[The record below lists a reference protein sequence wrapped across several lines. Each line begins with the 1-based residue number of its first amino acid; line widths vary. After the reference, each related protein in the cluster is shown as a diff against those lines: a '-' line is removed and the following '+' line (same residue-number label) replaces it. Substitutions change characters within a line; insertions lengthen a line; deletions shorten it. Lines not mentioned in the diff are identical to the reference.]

1 MEVDVVVSSV
11 VVSEVE
17 SEVDSEV
24 DSEVVVRFVVVADI
38 VGFVVELSFV
48 LVVSWLVW
56 IDVELWT
63 VEDEIGEEI
72 VELGRGPLLPFILT
86 SAQP

>member
-1 MEVDVVVSSV
+1 MEVVVVVSS
-11 VVSEVE
+11 
-17 SEVDSEV
+17 V
-24 DSEVVVRFVVVADI
+24 DSEVVVRFVVVVDI

-56 IDVELWT
+56 DDVEVMT

-72 VELGRGPLLPFILT
+72 VELGLGPLLPLILT
-86 SAQP
+86 SAHP

>member
-1 MEVDVVVSSV
+1 MEVVVVVSS
-11 VVSEVE
+11 
-17 SEVDSEV
+17 V
-24 DSEVVVRFVVVADI
+24 DSEVVVRFVVVVDI

-56 IDVELWT
+56 DDVEVMT

-72 VELGRGPLLPFILT
+72 VELGLGPLLPIILT
-86 SAQP
+86 SAHP

>member
-1 MEVDVVVSSV
+1 MEVVVEVSS
-11 VVSEVE
+11 
-17 SEVDSEV
+17 V
-24 DSEVVVRFVVVADI
+24 DSEVVVRFVVVVDI

-56 IDVELWT
+56 DDVEVMT

-72 VELGRGPLLPFILT
+72 VELGLGPLLPIILT
-86 SAQP
+86 SAHP